1 MVWVIVGFLSA
12 PQLPYVDLRIL
23 IYLNPMHAVDRFA
36 VKMELYVSEP
46 PNPFMPILP
55 DILAEMQRLIEA
67 AHAKPILM
75 RAIGGLAIRVKS
87 GDMQRFFAREYRDLD
102 FVVAENERKRI
113 ESFFQEM
120 GYESNR
126 QFNLLNG
133 SKRQIYLDPD
143 SDRHVDIFVG
153 KFEMCHKLPMDGRLE
168 IDPVT
173 VPLAELL
180 LSKAQIVELNRKD
193 ALDIASLLL
202 YNETGHTDDGKIN
215 LDYIAKL
222 CGQDWGL
229 YKTTSLSL
237 KRVEEVVRDETLN
250 LTESERDSILKR
262 ITAIHQTFETMPKS
276 LAWQMRDKVGTRVR
290 WYEEVEEVAR

>member
-1 MVWVIVGFLSA
+1 
-12 PQLPYVDLRIL
+12 
-23 IYLNPMHAVDRFA
+23 
-36 VKMELYVSEP
+36 
-46 PNPFMPILP
+46 MPILP
-55 DILAEMQRLIEA
+55 DILAEMHRLIDA
-67 AHAKPILM
+67 AHANSLLM
-75 RAIGGLAIRVKS
+75 RAIGGLAIRIKS
-87 GDMQRFFAREYRDLD
+87 GDLQKFFTREYRDLD
-102 FVVAENERKRI
+102 FVVAETERKRI
-113 ESFFQEM
+113 EPFFQEM

-133 SKRQIYLDPD
+133 SKRQIYLDPN

-173 VPLAELL
+173 VPLTELL

-202 YNETGHTDDGKIN
+202 YNETGNTDQGKIN
-215 LDYIAKL
+215 LEYIAKL

-229 YKTTSLSL
+229 YKTTSMSL
-237 KRVEEVVRDETLN
+237 KHVEDVVRDESLN
-250 LTESERDSILKR
+250 LTSAERDIVLKR
-262 ITAIHQTFETMPKS
+262 VSEIYRTFETMPKS